1 MRPSDGYDPPP
12 PRPGCHY
19 SSATHPYMISLNNNK
34 KSVNPDL
41 ADFAGK
47 IETRQL
53 PFFSIIRITI
63 AISVVLALIM
73 FLLK

>member
-1 MRPSDGYDPPP
+1 MN
-12 PRPGCHY
+12 
-19 SSATHPYMISLNNNK
+19 SLNNNK
-34 KSVNPDL
+34 KGAGTDL
-41 ADFAGK
+41 ADFSGK